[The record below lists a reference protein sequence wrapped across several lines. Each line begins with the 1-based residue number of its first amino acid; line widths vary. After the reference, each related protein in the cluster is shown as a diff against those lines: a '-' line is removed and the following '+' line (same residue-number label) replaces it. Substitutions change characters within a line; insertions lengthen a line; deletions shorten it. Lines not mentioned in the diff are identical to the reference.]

1 MTLDA
6 VDIAI
11 LDILQEDGR
20 ITNSEL
26 AQRVGLTPA
35 PTLARVNKL
44 ETAGYITGYTAIVN
58 RDKLGLP
65 VTAFVAVIVKSHGVA
80 ASQEFLKAVANL
92 PEVLEC
98 HHIAGDE
105 DYLLKVVAASP
116 ADYESFVLNKLLEI
130 NDVQRVK
137 TIIVLSTPISR
148 TNIPVHEEKVCA

>member
-1 MTLDA
+1 MALDA
-6 VDIAI
+6 VDVAI
-11 LDILQEDGR
+11 LDTLQEEGR
-20 ITNSEL
+20 ITNAEL

-44 ETAGYITGYTAIVN
+44 EERGFIKGYTAIVN
-58 RDKLGLP
+58 RDRVGLP
-65 VTAFVAVIVKSHGVA
+65 FTAFVAVIVKSHGMTA
-80 ASQEFLKAVANL
+80 AQEFLKAVEAL

-116 ADYESFVLNKLLEI
+116 ADYESFVLNKLLEVT
-130 NDVQRVK
+130 DVQRVK

-148 TNIPVHEEKVCA
+148 TNVPIRELELTA